1 MSVAMQHPPLLSRQF
16 RSVAGSPDYGEKK
29 PSSPGQSSGES
40 EGNFG
45 ALLSLMRVSCS
56 SLCSPRPVPC
66 GQSPVSHEEKLAR
79 HSFHVWSLDF
89 GIMTDKTWQA
99 KALVQVGLRH
109 ACLLLHLQLLL
120 RLPIALIGCT
130 EDEAVRARLAHGYD
144 GARNIEVSELVL
156 VARLCLQVFFL
167 QPARSQ

>member
-1 MSVAMQHPPLLSRQF
+1 MVRWGSGSERFCLTGFLTLLCNQPAVSMSVAMQHPPLLSRQF

-120 RLPIALIGCT
+120 RLPIAP
-130 EDEAVRARLAHGYD
+130 DRLH
-144 GARNIEVSELVL
+144 R
-156 VARLCLQVFFL
+156 R
-167 QPARSQ
+167 